1 MKEIRHKINHLIPE
15 RSINIVFYI
24 VLSAIILS
32 TGLLIFFDLNKPTST
47 LFDPY
52 QSTKYSYLD
61 IDTMSDV
68 MMTRGVE
75 EFYLVN
81 DGENYFLIQN
91 YAEPSEEMLACIE
104 ESYKNSG
111 ELVDI
116 KFQVEGMPMAISE
129 DMYEIVAQTFN
140 EWFETDIYDAV
151 NISDFIGFNYLDLN
165 ASPYGDIYD
174 TILVVDALILLPLFI
189 AFGLVKLWSYLKTK
203 KEIVNT
209 LVLNNSQDFL
219 DELNNPVAVYPKAR
233 LLILKNYIIGNGARC
248 HIVSNDDI
256 IWTYVRKRKAFF
268 VITMEVSLI
277 VMTKDFK
284 KHTLMSVFPSQ
295 EVYNAINE
303 SCHYMSSNNP
313 NILVGYT
320 NEHIKEISMRKKS
333 LK

>member
-1 MKEIRHKINHLIPE
+1 MKEIRNKINHLIPE

-24 VLSAIILS
+24 VLNAMILS
-32 TGLLIFFDLNKPTST
+32 IGLLIFFDLNKPTST

-52 QSTKYSYLD
+52 QSTNYSYLN

-68 MMTRGVE
+68 MMTRGIE
-75 EFYLVN
+75 EFYLVH

-91 YAEPSEEMLACIE
+91 YSEPSGQMLACLE
-104 ESYKNSG
+104 YSYG
-111 ELVDI
+111 HLDEPVD
-116 KFQVEGMPMAISE
+116 FQVKGMPMTISE

-174 TILVVDALILLPLFI
+174 TILVIDALILLPLFI
-189 AFGLVKLWSYLKTK
+189 AFGLAKLWSYLKTK
-203 KEIVNT
+203 NEIVNT

-219 DELNNPVAVYPKAR
+219 EELNNPVDVYPKAR

-248 HIVSNDDI
+248 HIVSDNDI
-256 IWTYVRKRKAFF
+256 IWAYVRKRKACF

-284 KHTLMSVFPSQ
+284 KHTLMSVLPSQ

-303 SCHYMSSNNP
+303 SYHYMSSNNP

-320 NEHIKEISMRKKS
+320 KEHIKEISMRKKS